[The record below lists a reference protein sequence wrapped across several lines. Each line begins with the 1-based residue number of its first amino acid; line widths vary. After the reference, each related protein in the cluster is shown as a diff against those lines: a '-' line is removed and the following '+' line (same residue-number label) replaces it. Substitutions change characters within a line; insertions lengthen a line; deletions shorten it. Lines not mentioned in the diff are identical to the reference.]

1 VKYAFFPQ
9 NSTKKPLNPNS
20 ELIRGFALICDGA
33 ACDRMDKDEIVERVR
48 AEKVDFI
55 DLMFSDL
62 SGQLKSVTISPRELE
77 NCLHNGKWFDGS
89 SIEGF
94 TRIHE
99 SDMLLI
105 PDVST
110 YIPLPWPRDQ
120 KRVARMICD
129 VHEPGKT
136 SFAGD
141 PRYILRRIR
150 EKAQKIGYSYYVG
163 PEIEFFLFR
172 SREERTYHDMAG
184 YFDFS
189 PRDLATDIRA
199 VMVSTLEELGIP
211 VEMSHHECA
220 PSQHEIDIEYSDA
233 LKSAD
238 KVMVLKQAIKTVADD
253 NGLYATFM
261 PKPVFGVNGS
271 GMHTHQ
277 SVLNKDGENVFY
289 DETDD
294 YKLSSLAYYFM
305 GGQLRYI
312 REMVAILCPTI
323 NSYKRLVRGYEA
335 PVYIC
340 WGQRNRSALIRVPR
354 YSMGRE
360 RSTRLELRCPDPSCN
375 PYLAF
380 AAMLAAGL
388 KGIEERIE
396 PPDPV
401 EEDVYGFDDRKLA
414 KFYIKTLPEDLGEAI
429 EELKESRFMRET
441 LGEHVFSKYLET
453 KTTEWKGFQKSVTD
467 WELNRYRNL

>member
-1 VKYAFFPQ
+1 
-9 NSTKKPLNPNS
+9 
-20 ELIRGFALICDGA
+20 
-33 ACDRMDKDEIVERVR
+33 MDKEEIVEKVKR
-48 AEKVDFI
+48 EKIEFI

-62 SGQLKSVTISPRELE
+62 SGRLKSVTLSPRELRD
-77 NCLHNGKWFDGS
+77 CLDNGKWFDGS

-99 SDMLLI
+99 SDMMLI
-105 PDVST
+105 PDLST
-110 YIPLPWPRDQ
+110 YTLLPWLRDE
-120 KRVARMICD
+120 KKVARIICD
-129 VHEPGKT
+129 VHNPDKT
-136 SFAGD
+136 PFLGD
-141 PRYILRRIR
+141 PRYALKRVQDKAK
-150 EKAQKIGYSYYVG
+150 EKGYFYHVG

-172 SREERTYHDMAG
+172 SKENRTYHDIAG

-189 PRDLATDIRA
+189 PRDMATDIRA
-199 VMVSTLEELGIP
+199 VMVSTLEKLGIN
-211 VEMSHHECA
+211 VEMTHHEVA
-220 PSQHEIDIEYSDA
+220 PSQHEIDIEYGEA
-233 LKSAD
+233 LSTAD
-238 KVMVLKQAIKTVADD
+238 KVMILKQAIKTVA
-253 NGLYATFM
+253 NSQGIYATFM
-261 PKPVFGVNGS
+261 PKPIFGINGS

-277 SVLNKDGENVFY
+277 SLFDKDGENLFY
-289 DETDD
+289 DKKDE

-312 REMVAILCPTI
+312 REMATVLCPTV

-354 YSMGRE
+354 YSEGRE
-360 RSTRLELRCPDPSCN
+360 KSTRLELRCSDPSCN

-380 AAMLAAGL
+380 AVMLAAGL
-388 KGIEERIE
+388 KGIEEKIE

-429 EELKESRFMRET
+429 EEFQRSKFMKET
-441 LGEHVFSKYLET
+441 LGEHVFNKYLEI
-453 KTTEWKGFQKSVTD
+453 KTAEWNEFQRSVTD
-467 WELNRYRNL
+467 WEHEKYRDL